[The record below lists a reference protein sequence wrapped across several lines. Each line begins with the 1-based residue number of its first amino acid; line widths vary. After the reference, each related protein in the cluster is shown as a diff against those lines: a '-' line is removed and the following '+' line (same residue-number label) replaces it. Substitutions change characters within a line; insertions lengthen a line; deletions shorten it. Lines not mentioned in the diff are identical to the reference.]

1 MAKASSTSTT
11 IRVKKKVSNPGVH
24 AKTRTSNSKTSKHY
38 KKSYKGQGR

>member
-11 IRVKKKVSNPGVH
+11 RREKKKVSNPGVH

-38 KKSYKGQGR
+38 KKSYRGQGK